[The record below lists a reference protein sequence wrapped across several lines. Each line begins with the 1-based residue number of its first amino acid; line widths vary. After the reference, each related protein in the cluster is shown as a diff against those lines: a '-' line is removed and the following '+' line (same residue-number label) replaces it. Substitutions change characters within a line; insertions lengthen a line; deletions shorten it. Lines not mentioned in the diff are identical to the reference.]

1 MSNKEYTKRQ
11 RERVMRQYRS
21 NQGRS
26 PKKEEQIFKV
36 LKIGSLKAALFFV
49 KKNNSYVI

>member
-1 MSNKEYTKRQ
+1 MSNKEYKERQ
-11 RERVMRQYRS
+11 RDRVMRQYRS

-36 LKIGSLKAALFFV
+36 LKIAAIATL
-49 KKNNSYVI
+49 VIFLLYLVFH

>member
-36 LKIGSLKAALFFV
+36 LKVVAIATL
-49 KKNNSYVI
+49 VIFLLYLVFH

>member
-1 MSNKEYTKRQ
+1 MSNKKYTKRQ
-11 RERVMRQYRS
+11 RKTIMKHYRS

-36 LKIGSLKAALFFV
+36 LKVVAIATL
-49 KKNNSYVI
+49 VIFLLYLVFH

>member
-1 MSNKEYTKRQ
+1 MNNEEYIKSQ

-26 PKKEEQIFKV
+26 PRKV
-36 LKIGSLKAALFFV
+36 NEIMKLLKVVFIALFLVTILCFV
-49 KKNNSYVI
+49 FL

>member
-1 MSNKEYTKRQ
+1 MSNKEYTKLQ

-26 PKKEEQIFKV
+26 PKKEYEIFKV
-36 LKIGSLKAALFFV
+36 LKFVSIGAL
-49 KKNNSYVI
+49 VIILLYLVFH